1 MDTVLVGASL
11 RSDAGIGLSCP
22 GAVILLMGAVLV
34 DMNFGGS
41 SAGAAAGFLFKRI
54 EGGTTDLEAEGE
66 GAGAGDPEELAE
78 EGIRG
83 FSLIVFLAAEEAEAR
98 LDEAGIRFKAAVS
111 VLRISSGA
119 LFPPWALLSVSAIIK
134 ILFRNS

>member
-66 GAGAGDPEELAE
+66 GAGAGDPEE
-78 EGIRG
+78 GIRG

-119 LFPPWALLSVSAIIK
+119 LFPPWALLSVSAVIK